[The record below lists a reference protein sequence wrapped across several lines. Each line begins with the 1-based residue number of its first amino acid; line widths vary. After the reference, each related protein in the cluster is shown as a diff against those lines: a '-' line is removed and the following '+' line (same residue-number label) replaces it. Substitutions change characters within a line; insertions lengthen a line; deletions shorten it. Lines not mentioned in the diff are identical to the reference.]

1 MLQGVERLP
10 VRHRSELLDIIVGR
24 NLRRTL
30 IRATAIVVVSVVV
43 FGWVLLPVR
52 TFGVSMEPT
61 YRAGELVFV
70 NAFAY
75 RWSKPRRGDIIAIE
89 LAGRH
94 VVFLKRIVGLPGEH
108 IAFRAGLV
116 LVNGQPLEEEY
127 VRYRVP
133 DWNVPDT
140 KLGATEY
147 FVVGDNRSMPQQL
160 HEFGKVIGSRIIGKL
175 LL

>member
-1 MLQGVERLP
+1 MP
-10 VRHRSELLDIIVGR
+10 ARHRSEVLDIIVGR
-24 NLRRTL
+24 NLRWTL
-30 IRATAIVVVSVVV
+30 IRATAIIVVSVVV

-52 TFGVSMEPT
+52 TYGVSMEPT

-70 NAFAY
+70 NALAY
-75 RWSKPRRGDIIAIE
+75 RWKKPQRGDIVAIE

-94 VVFLKRIVGLPGEH
+94 VVFLKRIVGLPGER

-116 LVNGQPLEEEY
+116 LVDGQPLEEEY

-133 DWNVPDT
+133 DWNVADT
-140 KLGATEY
+140 KLGSAEY

-160 HEFGKVIGSRIIGKL
+160 HEFGKVTEARLIGKL
-175 LL
+175 LF